1 MDAFES
7 EFARRLMAKITEE
20 YGPRAELV
28 LKGSVAVEDYKAKS
42 AYLQALRDVQ
52 GWMAEV
58 RDELTQPED
67 DGRPRQER
75 KPMRQTAGYSG
86 V

>member
-7 EFARRLMAKITEE
+7 EFARRLMAKIVDEQNGRSTVILS
-20 YGPRAELV
+20 GKAETFD
-28 LKGSVAVEDYKAKS
+28 DYKAKA

-52 GWMAEV
+52 KWMNEV

-67 DGRPRQER
+67 NGRQER